1 MINENQ
7 KIHSWIYFIL
17 FFVSSCFLAY
27 SPFPYQMKGWIFSGG
42 ILIPVILFWRSS
54 VTRSTEKEKTYKK
67 KEVFELS
74 NTAIIWG
81 VLGAFAIFVRF
92 FRLTQFYLWP
102 TGDEALHGFLAL
114 SLLKQWNWQFF
125 YTVGEH
131 PPLLIW
137 MLALFLKVFKSP
149 FEALWFLPALF
160 SVFAFPIGYFCGRE
174 FLSKSAASLFA
185 FFLAFSFWPLYLS
198 RFCHQGLFIPFWEF
212 LSFFLMI
219 RWLKNTHKSQRVLWP
234 FLMGIWCGL
243 GTLTFISWVFVLLLL
258 LATIFILTGRKLL
271 QNTILFL
278 ISLTIGLL
286 PFAMAFFKEGYGH
299 HLADSSTLSQWFS
312 SSSQA
317 ITHFSYIT
325 SLFWGSLQTD
335 TSYGPTWGG
344 ILNPILTSCFLIGIL
359 DLYQKRDEALSKWV
373 GSAFT
378 FCLLPSFL
386 AGDYVELNRIV
397 QVMPFLLFIV
407 VLGLQ
412 KLLLD
417 IVDRNQRKVVLVGL
431 LFFSSLLDTNHLLN
445 PTLEYFNFWKS
456 DRKAF
461 VDPNLKA
468 YQILNSLR
476 LNQGPGIIFTDFLPV
491 KYGHS
496 LYVTTYPFNSGVNP
510 ALNPGIA
517 SWAAILTNINYQPF
531 LHKRFPESKWY
542 WVEGRVPSL
551 EGGLALGIL
560 SLTNDNRTV
569 IKNWIKAQMI
579 FHQFQ
584 LESEGSYNR
593 KETYDESVRHLLE
606 SYDELKGD
614 HFIEA
619 CYWEWVSQYFFSS
632 YYLEN
637 IAALQKAIRK
647 GYPAVHLYQKLAVL
661 LSQQHQTLEAQG
673 ALQKAIELEPKF
685 EIENDFTIK
694 NRK

>member
-1 MINENQ
+1 
-7 KIHSWIYFIL
+7 
-17 FFVSSCFLAY
+17 
-27 SPFPYQMKGWIFSGG
+27 
-42 ILIPVILFWRSS
+42 
-54 VTRSTEKEKTYKK
+54 
-67 KEVFELS
+67 
-74 NTAIIWG
+74 
-81 VLGAFAIFVRF
+81 
-92 FRLTQFYLWP
+92 
-102 TGDEALHGFLAL
+102 
-114 SLLKQWNWQFF
+114 
-125 YTVGEH
+125 
-131 PPLLIW
+131 
-137 MLALFLKVFKSP
+137 
-149 FEALWFLPALF
+149 
-160 SVFAFPIGYFCGRE
+160 
-174 FLSKSAASLFA
+174 
-185 FFLAFSFWPLYLS
+185 
-198 RFCHQGLFIPFWEF
+198 
-212 LSFFLMI
+212 
-219 RWLKNTHKSQRVLWP
+219 
-234 FLMGIWCGL
+234 
-243 GTLTFISWVFVLLLL
+243 
-258 LATIFILTGRKLL
+258 
-271 QNTILFL
+271 
-278 ISLTIGLL
+278 
-286 PFAMAFFKEGYGH
+286 MAFFKEGYGH

-456 DRKAF
+456 DRKAS
-461 VDPNLKA
+461 VDSNLKA

-476 LNQGPGIIFTDFLPV
+476 LHRGPGIIFTDFLPV

-551 EGGLALGIL
+551 EGGLALGVL
-560 SLTNDNRTV
+560 SISDDNRKV

-579 FHQFQ
+579 FHQLQ

-593 KETYDESVRHLLE
+593 KETYDQSVRHLLE
-606 SYDELKGD
+606 SYDSVKGD
-614 HFIEA
+614 RFMEA
-619 CYWEWVSQYFFSS
+619 SYWEWTSQYFFNPS
-632 YYLEN
+632 YSEN
-637 IAALQKAIRK
+637 IAALQKAIDQ
-647 GYPAVHLYQKLAVL
+647 GYPAVHLYQKLSMLLIEQNRAGEAEKVL
-661 LSQQHQTLEAQG
+661 QIGL
-673 ALQKAIELEPKF
+673 KMRPKF
-685 EIENDFTIK
+685 RIEDDKEIK
-694 NRK
+694 NTEN